1 MVWHRTFA
9 RLAERAD
16 VHPGLKKVR
25 TILAIFE
32 LFGNGLA
39 RLALLHHFFVIF
51 FHFAPNISISFM
63 NYFLFR
69 CGRSTTRLTEW

>member
-16 VHPGLKKVR
+16 VHPGLKKVG

-32 LFGNGLA
+32 LFGN
-39 RLALLHHFFVIF
+39 RLEVFCCCIISLSFFSILLRIF
-51 FHFAPNISISFM
+51 PFH
-63 NYFLFR
+63 L
-69 CGRSTTRLTEW
+69 